1 MELTIKGDKEHILYY
16 LQAEDYKIAIT
27 DFDQKLRNLIKY
39 ELEDDTIHQEIRDLL
54 HEILNDYKL
63 NPLDCSSYRII
74 FLPSSLL
81 FKFSS
86 KL

>member
-1 MELTIKGDKEHILYY
+1 MELTIKGDKKHILYY

-39 ELEDDTIHQEIRDLL
+39 ELEDATIHQEIRDLL

-63 NPLDCSSYRII
+63 
-74 FLPSSLL
+74 
-81 FKFSS
+81 
-86 KL
+86 KLYEL